1 MEGVSCCGEEGCPGV
16 TGGKIM
22 IIEDNQVIVELLERR
37 ISRQGYS
44 VVTCLDSEAALRVCR
59 EEKPD
64 LVILDI
70 LMPGKSGWEIMEDL
84 KSNPDT
90 ASIPIIVSTV
100 KNRPEDVEKARE
112 LQAAD
117 YIAKPYV
124 FSDLLERIER
134 VLGGR
139 KAGPE
144 GTQGP

>member
-1 MEGVSCCGEEGCPGV
+1 MPGE
-16 TGGKIM
+16 KIL
-22 IIEDNQVIVELLERR
+22 IVEDNQVIVELLERR
-37 ISRQGYS
+37 LSRQGYR
-44 VVTCLDSEAALRVCR
+44 VVPCLDSGAALQKCR

-70 LMPGKSGWEIMEDL
+70 LMPGRSGWEIMEDL
-84 KSNPDT
+84 GTDPET

-100 KNRPEDVEKARE
+100 KNRPEDVKRAME

-134 VLGGR
+134 ILGAG
-139 KAGPE
+139 KAGGEPA
-144 GTQGP
+144 